1 MGSGVNGEAATK
13 CVGGVVGGGGIV
25 GSGVSG
31 DAATRC
37 GGGGGGIVGSG
48 VRGEAAAPIGAAT
61 RTAAK
66 IARLTFFILEVIA
79 FLLRGTELL

>member
-1 MGSGVNGEAATK
+1 VGSGVNGEAATSW
-13 CVGGVVGGGGIV
+13 CGGGGGGIV

-31 DAATRC
+31 EAATNWC

-48 VRGEAAAPIGAAT
+48 VRGEAAALIGAAT

-66 IARLTFFILEVIA
+66 IAKLTFFIVEVIGV
-79 FLLRGTELL
+79 LLR